1 MILKEAVPGLR
12 WAGIAL
18 VIGGVILVGLSEAKP
33 GPPGEPAGGFE
44 RRASSGAD
52 TD

>member
-18 VIGGVILVGLSEAKP
+18 VIGGVILIGLSETRRP
-33 GPPGEPAGGFE
+33 GRGTAREHREEPE
-44 RRASSGAD
+44 CHLPS
-52 TD
+52 